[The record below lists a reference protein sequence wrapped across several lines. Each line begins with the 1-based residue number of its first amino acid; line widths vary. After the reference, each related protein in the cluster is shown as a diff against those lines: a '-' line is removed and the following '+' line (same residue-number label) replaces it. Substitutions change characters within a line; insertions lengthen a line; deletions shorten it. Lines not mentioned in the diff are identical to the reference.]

1 MGMTHAPDDNPG
13 SSSEWRLPRLSL
25 TVGITGHR
33 PPRLFDAHVG
43 PLEDTLQTLLQRLA
57 ATTQQLHR
65 RHADLLS
72 PEPPCLRLVSA
83 LAEGADCLTAGVALK
98 AGWRVDACLPFAAAE
113 YDEDFTD
120 GAARARYHALLAQAS
135 SVFALP
141 GRRDAVSAAYETVG
155 RLVMDQSDLLL
166 ALWDGDPAR
175 GRGGTAQVVAEA
187 VARHIPVIHV
197 DINGV
202 QPPVLL
208 WTGLSDL
215 DLEQPTI
222 DTVPRAPADEVLDAV
237 VQALTE
243 PPSNDID
250 RRMLSRF
257 LRERVAERPAALP
270 FPLLLAMT
278 GVRRLRRS
286 RLRPPSQEEC
296 AQRLQACLGPLPE
309 TGHHGDILQRKL
321 LPRFGLADA
330 AGAYFAQLFRSG
342 YVANFGLAALA
353 VLLALSGLAAPAL
366 KLPLIAIELLVILM
380 ILANTRAGARAGWH
394 ERWLDNRH
402 LAEQLR
408 VVSLCSLLGELELR
422 NRESSEANMGPGW
435 VRWYARATARE
446 LGLPHV
452 TVDDTYLDS
461 IRRAAIAMIVDQVA
475 YHEANARQM
484 RHLDHRLHRIG
495 GYLFAATAL
504 ACAAWIV
511 AKLLGVAQ
519 AFMGIDLTITVTML
533 TAVLPAMGAALYGI
547 RMQGDFSGVA
557 DRSQVTATR
566 LEALRRGL
574 EGDPLEF
581 SRLQARL
588 RRLSDVM
595 LADVARWRITYQ
607 ARPLTLPG

>member
-1 MGMTHAPDDNPG
+1 MTSAAGGITATGTDH
-13 SSSEWRLPRLSL
+13 RLPRLSL
-25 TVGITGHR
+25 TVGVTGHR
-33 PPRLFDAHVG
+33 PPRLDD
-43 PLEDTLQTLLQRLA
+43 PRLA
-57 ATTQQLHR
+57 ALGGTLQALLARLASTTQQVHDAHHGLFA
-65 RHADLLS
+65 ADA
-72 PEPPCLRLVSA
+72 PCLRLVTA
-83 LAEGADCLTAGVALK
+83 LAEGADCLSAGVALE
-98 AGWRVDACLPFAAAE
+98 AGWRVDACLPFEAAE
-113 YDEDFTD
+113 YEADFPD
-120 GAARARYHALLAQAS
+120 GPSRGRYHDLLARAS

-141 GRRDAVSAAYETVG
+141 GRRETANAAYETVG
-155 RLVMDQSDLLL
+155 RLVIDQSDLLL
-166 ALWDGDPAR
+166 AIWDGDQAR

-197 DINGV
+197 DVRGL

-208 WTGLSDL
+208 WTGLSEL
-215 DLEQPTI
+215 NLEQPTI
-222 DTVPRAPADEVLDAV
+222 DTVPCAPADEVLDGV

-243 PPSNDID
+243 PPTNDID

-257 LRERVAERPAALP
+257 LRERVAERPPALP

-278 GVRRLRRS
+278 GVRQLRRS

-309 TGHHGDILQRKL
+309 TGNHGDILQRKL

-353 VLLALSGLAAPAL
+353 VLLALAGLAAPGI
-366 KLPLIAIELLVILM
+366 KLPLIALELLAILL
-380 ILANTRAGARAGWH
+380 ILGNTRAGTRAGWH

-408 VVSLCSLLGELELR
+408 VVSLHSLLGELELR

-452 TVDDTYLDS
+452 TVDDTYLDR
-461 IRRAAIAMIVDQVA
+461 IRRTAIAMIEDQVA
-475 YHEANARQM
+475 YHAANARQM

-566 LEALRRGL
+566 LDALRRGL
-574 EGDPLEF
+574 ADDPLEF